1 MRKIIRTLASVSL
14 LATLVWSAPATTA
27 PFPMSSSRALGL
39 SSDSDTHGESPLLVA
54 QKLYATKRWG
64 EAAAAYENA
73 CAVLPKVEKVPC
85 RHWSVL
91 ALVQTGSPEDFWKA
105 SARLDTLLS
114 MTEPENAYFAELLL
128 TRSRLHLMQGNL
140 HQSVRTWKM
149 AASSAA
155 ADLQLP
161 LYQLCDDISKQDSSL
176 VHECPR
182 FRPKDSTLV
191 AVDRV
196 RIAPNP
202 AFRSSS
208 SAAVLSSS
216 SMSLSSSS
224 SAPIPVSSAVTTAV
238 ASVVSTA
245 PTSGKW
251 ALQLGAFG
259 MQDNATT
266 QVQNLKKQKIVGR
279 IVEKAGKNRTLFLV
293 LTGNFA
299 TKQEAQDYGQRVL
312 VPLKLDYQP
321 VSLP

>member
-1 MRKIIRTLASVSL
+1 MLKIFQTIASVSL
-14 LATLVWSAPATTA
+14 LATLGWTAPATTA

-39 SSDSDTHGESPLLVA
+39 SSDSDTHGESPLLAA
-54 QKLYATKRWG
+54 QKLYATKHWS

-140 HQSVRTWKM
+140 HQSIRTWKM

-161 LYQLCDDISKQDSSL
+161 LFQLCDDISKQDSVL
-176 VHECPR
+176 LNECSR

-191 AVDRV
+191 ALDRV

-208 SAAVLSSS
+208 SSATALSSSVSLSSS
-216 SMSLSSSS
+216 SM
-224 SAPIPVSSAVTTAV
+224 APISSTATAV
-238 ASVVSTA
+238 VTPPVPSKTMAQ
-245 PTSGKW
+245 GKW
-251 ALQLGAFG
+251 ALQVGAFG
-259 MQDNATT
+259 MQENATT

-299 TKQEAQDYGQRVL
+299 TKQEAQDYGQKVL
-312 VPLKLDYQP
+312 TPLKLDFQA

>member
-14 LATLVWSAPATTA
+14 LATLAWSAPATTT
-27 PFPMSSSRALGL
+27 PTPMSSSRVLGL
-39 SSDSDTHGESPLLVA
+39 SSDSDTHGESPLLAA
-54 QKLYATKRWG
+54 QKLYATKRWS
-64 EAAAAYENA
+64 EAAVAYENA

-91 ALVQTGSPEDFWKA
+91 ALVQTGSPDDFWKA

-128 TRSRLHLMQGNL
+128 TRSRLHLLQGNL

-208 SAAVLSSS
+208 SSAALSSS
-216 SMSLSSSS
+216 SVSLSSSS
-224 SAPIPVSSAVTTAV
+224 AAPVSPAATTTV
-238 ASVVSTA
+238 APVVPTATA
-245 PTSGKW
+245 PGKW
-251 ALQLGAFG
+251 ALQVGAFG

-279 IVEKAGKNRTLFLV
+279 IVEKAGKNRTLYLV

-299 TKQEAQDYGQRVL
+299 TKQEAQDYGQKVL
-312 VPLKLDYQP
+312 TPLKLDYQP